1 MNRAPAIGI
10 DLGTCYS
17 CAAVFQ
23 NGKVEI
29 IPNESGERTTPSY
42 VSFTDK
48 ERLLGSAAKNK
59 MTRNPLN
66 TIFDAKRLIGRKF
79 QEREVQ
85 EDMKYWPF
93 KVIKD
98 ANSDRPKFQVIYQ
111 NQEKQFYA
119 EEILA
124 MTLRTLKRSAS
135 NFVGKE
141 VKDAIVAVP
150 NYFNDSQRQSIK
162 DAGTIAGLNILRII
176 NEPTAAALGYPIH
189 KLKDKE
195 EKKIFIF
202 DWGAGNLNA
211 SILAIEEG
219 LFEVK
224 AISGKIHLGGEDLD
238 NKLIQYCIDEFRRNT
253 SININVRENPKAF
266 QRLKSACEK
275 AKKALSSTTQT
286 TVDIDCLIGE
296 EDLNIIITRSKF
308 EELCLDLF
316 KKCLP
321 PLEQVL
327 KDAKMTQSQIDEV
340 ILVGGSS
347 RIPKIQSMLQE
358 FFNGKEL
365 NKEFNPDEAIAYGAA
380 IQAAVMT
387 NIKDESIERLMLLD
401 VNPFSLGIETVG
413 GVMTVFIPRNSTI
426 PCKKNSNI

>member
-17 CAAVFQ
+17 CAAVFK

-48 ERLLGSAAKNK
+48 KRLLGSAAKNK

-189 KLKDKE
+189 KQKI
-195 EKKIFIF
+195 KK
-202 DWGAGNLNA
+202 
-211 SILAIEEG
+211 
-219 LFEVK
+219 
-224 AISGKIHLGGEDLD
+224 
-238 NKLIQYCIDEFRRNT
+238 
-253 SININVRENPKAF
+253 
-266 QRLKSACEK
+266 
-275 AKKALSSTTQT
+275 
-286 TVDIDCLIGE
+286 
-296 EDLNIIITRSKF
+296 
-308 EELCLDLF
+308 
-316 KKCLP
+316 
-321 PLEQVL
+321 
-327 KDAKMTQSQIDEV
+327 
-340 ILVGGSS
+340 
-347 RIPKIQSMLQE
+347 
-358 FFNGKEL
+358 
-365 NKEFNPDEAIAYGAA
+365 
-380 IQAAVMT
+380 
-387 NIKDESIERLMLLD
+387 
-401 VNPFSLGIETVG
+401 
-413 GVMTVFIPRNSTI
+413 
-426 PCKKNSNI
+426 KKNFYF